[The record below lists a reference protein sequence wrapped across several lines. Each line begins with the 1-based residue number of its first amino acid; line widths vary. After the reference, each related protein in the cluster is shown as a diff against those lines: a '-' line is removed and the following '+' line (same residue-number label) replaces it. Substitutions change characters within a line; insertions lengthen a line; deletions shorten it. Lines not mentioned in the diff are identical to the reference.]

1 MNDFACL
8 RKTYTKQLELDY
20 LRSRR
25 GRECRNIEV
34 WQLWVCDLVDV
45 KCHLKKKKRF
55 VKRPEETISVG
66 LYAYISFF
74 CFLP

>member
-1 MNDFACL
+1 MNDFACP

-25 GRECRNIEV
+25 GREYRNIEV

-45 KCHLKKKKRF
+45 KCHLKKKKKKGLLRGQR
-55 VKRPEETISVG
+55 KQSVWVYM
-66 LYAYISFF
+66 LTFF